1 MTEKEKLK
9 CPVCS
14 NNFIPR
20 TFYPEE
26 AIFSTSD
33 GKKLSGFNGYI
44 SSSGVKP
51 LEVILSS
58 WITYC
63 PNCNYV
69 LKFVKEIVKKEKIQS
84 QSVAAQDVKE
94 KYNSYYFGFPFEDYS
109 QYLQNV
115 AGNVKTT
122 IESALN
128 ELNLSAFENMHD
140 ITDTFKLL
148 VKFYANLENYCNSQF
163 PEDKDKNLSKK
174 IKLLKLS
181 PDLEKILIEINE
193 IRDKTIHSDYE
204 LSHSDNLKVNSAVT
218 GFILDRIEKHIKPLI
233 DEKKLKNKYSYVDM
247 RDLNSE
253 IKIYLNR
260 YFNSIFNNG
269 RANHEQIKVFLDQ
282 LLVTQVM

>member
-1 MTEKEKLK
+1 MKKKEKLK

-14 NNFIPR
+14 TKFIPR

-44 SSSGVKP
+44 SSRGVKP

-63 PNCNYV
+63 PSCNYV
-69 LKFVKEIVKKEKIQS
+69 LKFVKEIVKKEKIQT
-84 QSVAAQDVKE
+84 QNVVANDIKE
-94 KYNSYYFGFPFEDYS
+94 KYNNYYFGFPFEDYS

-115 AGNVKTT
+115 AGKVKST

-128 ELNLSAFENMHD
+128 ELNLSAFENMHE

-148 VKFYANLENYCNSQF
+148 VRFYANLENYCNSQF
-163 PEDKDKNLSKK
+163 SEEDDKNLVEK
-174 IKLLKLS
+174 IKLLELS
-181 PDLEKILIEINE
+181 TDLEEILIELNE
-193 IRDKTIHSDYE
+193 IKDKTIHSDYE
-204 LSHSDNLKVNSAVT
+204 LSNSDKLKVNRAVT
-218 GFILDRIEKHIKPLI
+218 GFVLDRIEKHIKPLV
-233 DEKKLKNKYSYVDM
+233 DSKKLKNKYSYVDM

-253 IKIYLNR
+253 IKIYLNG
-260 YFNSIFNNG
+260 YFSNIFNNG
-269 RANHEQIKVFLDQ
+269 RAKDDQIKIFLEQ
-282 LLVTQVM
+282 LLVN